1 MAKNLIKVQFRR
13 RRENRTNYASRA
25 KMLYGGTA
33 RLVVRRT
40 NRYLVAQVVTSDTA
54 QDKVIFTANSKEL
67 MKYGWP
73 ETASI
78 KNLAAGYLLG
88 ALVAA
93 KAKKNKVE
101 KAVLDLGLFR
111 STKGSRLYAIV
122 KGAAEAG
129 FDVPHSAD
137 ILPPMERIDRKDSK
151 VKVDIKKIKESILS
165 KNK

>member
-13 RRENRTNYASRA
+13 RRESRTNYSSRA
-25 KMLYGGTA
+25 KKLYGGTA
-33 RLVVRRT
+33 RLVVRRS
-40 NRYLVAQVVTSDTA
+40 NRYLLAQVVTSERA
-54 QDKVIFTANSKEL
+54 QDKVIFTATSKEL
-67 MKYGWP
+67 VEYGWP
-73 ETASI
+73 ETMSI

-88 ALVAA
+88 TLVAV
-93 KAKKNKVE
+93 KAKKSKVE

-122 KGAAEAG
+122 KGAVDAG
-129 FDVPHSAD
+129 FDIPHSAE

-151 VKVDIKKIKESILS
+151 VKVDIKKIKENILS

>member
-13 RRENRTNYASRA
+13 RRESKTNYVSRA
-25 KMLYGGTA
+25 RKLYGETP

-40 NRYLVAQVVTSDTA
+40 NRYLIAQIVMSERA
-54 QDKVIFTANSKEL
+54 QDRVIFTTNSKDLIE
-67 MKYGWP
+67 YGWP
-73 ETASI
+73 EKRSI

-88 ALVAA
+88 TLVAA

-101 KAVLDLGLFR
+101 KAILDLGLFR
-111 STKGSRLYAIV
+111 STKGNRLYSIV
-122 KGAAEAG
+122 KGAVDAG
-129 FDVPHSAD
+129 FDIPHSGE
-137 ILPPMERIDRKDSK
+137 ILPPMERIENKDSK